1 MLALLLGSWFGPM
14 HQHCTFIMA
23 IRTASIVSSCWR
35 GLYLSL
41 RQACSQHRK
50 ARMAV
55 LAPRSQALQSSDAAA
70 REAARQLF
78 QPQSIHEGEP

>member
-1 MLALLLGSWFGPM
+1 
-14 HQHCTFIMA
+14 
-23 IRTASIVSSCWR
+23 
-35 GLYLSL
+35 
-41 RQACSQHRK
+41 
-50 ARMAV
+50 MAV